1 MHWVFSHVFILQNS
15 VGVILQ
21 LSRILC
27 KNILRFVYF
36 ILKWFPQEPFVP
48 LSIRKM
54 KKHLLF
60 VNSVPLEIL
69 LLDLLFEIGNDQLDY
84 WAVAGRNLTSCHF
97 NKARFILTQ
106 ILNSRGKECLY
117 KESPRTILDL
127 VLMQFVHLSCYFWT
141 VFLFLFRKFLLPV
154 IAFCPSYHLAYA
166 YM

>member
-84 WAVAGRNLTSCHF
+84 
-97 NKARFILTQ
+97 
-106 ILNSRGKECLY
+106 
-117 KESPRTILDL
+117 
-127 VLMQFVHLSCYFWT
+127 
-141 VFLFLFRKFLLPV
+141 
-154 IAFCPSYHLAYA
+154 
-166 YM
+166 